1 MKHTLTYFKDNN
13 SKVDIKYRDVVMTT
27 LDPKE
32 METIK
37 PFARVY

>member
-13 SKVDIKYRDVVMTT
+13 DKVDIKYRNVVMTT
-27 LDPKE
+27 LDSKE
-32 METIK
+32 IDTIK